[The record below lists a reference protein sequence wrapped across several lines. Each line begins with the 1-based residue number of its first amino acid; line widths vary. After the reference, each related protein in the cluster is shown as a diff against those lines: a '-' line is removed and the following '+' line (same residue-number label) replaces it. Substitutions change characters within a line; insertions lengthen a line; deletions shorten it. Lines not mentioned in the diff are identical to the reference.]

1 MATGER
7 KGLMNKAKPTFTS
20 LVLTLKHC
28 PRILY
33 EQLIQGNL
41 IAALSLGNIL
51 C

>member
-20 LVLTLKHC
+20 LVLTHC

-51 C
+51 G